1 MRCVI
6 KNWWLTEGQLYNMLQ
21 LLSLFSGWI
30 TVDLHTFGVLLTFG
44 GTGFTST
51 WFYMVF
57 PDNRLYIS
65 QVGSVF
71 FCDEDTTKSW
81 NRWIWRRFSLIS
93 EPQERTRG
101 WSDEKAQSLIRF
113 PTADFLMW
121 ESSGNNRLQF
131 GTYKKASHTILN
143 NKILI
148 RFFGLDWSLCKTVLS
163 RET

>member
-1 MRCVI
+1 MGLFARKNAFLEMRCVI

-71 FCDEDTTKSW
+71 FAMKIPPSLEIVGYGDDFRSFPS
-81 NRWIWRRFSLIS
+81 RRNGLADGLM
-93 EPQERTRG
+93 RRRKV
-101 WSDEKAQSLIRF
+101 WSDSQQLTFWCGNPLATIDSSLALTKKQVTLSSTIR
-113 PTADFLMW
+113 
-121 ESSGNNRLQF
+121 
-131 GTYKKASHTILN
+131 Y
-143 NKILI
+143 
-148 RFFGLDWSLCKTVLS
+148 
-163 RET
+163 